1 MGRYVLRRLLESA
14 VTLVLASFVVFLGV
28 HALPGD
34 PARTLA
40 GEESDPATVE
50 AIRHAYGLDRSL
62 PVQYAT
68 YVRKAITGDLGRSPR
83 TGIPVADSIR
93 HALPVTLQLATFA
106 IVIAILIG
114 ILAGV
119 VASVRRRTPAEWGAN
134 AVSLLGLSV
143 PNFWFG
149 QMAILLL
156 AIAYPVFPAS
166 GFVSVFDDP
175 VQSLRHLL
183 LPAVVLGSTLAA
195 VIMRQTRSAMLDAL
209 TADYVRTARAKG
221 LGGAQV
227 VFGHALRNSL
237 IVVVTVVG
245 LQLGGLIS
253 GAVVTEQVFVLPGF
267 GKLTIDAVFTRDYPM
282 IQGVALVTATAYI
295 LINLL
300 VDLLYSV
307 IDPRIRVGGAV
318 L

>member
-1 MGRYVLRRLLESA
+1 VTVDAIA
-14 VTLVLASFVVFLGV
+14 VAET
-28 HALPGD
+28 
-34 PARTLA
+34 PAALA
-40 GEESDPATVE
+40 G
-50 AIRHAYGLDRSL
+50 GLS
-62 PVQYAT
+62 T
-68 YVRKAITGDLGRSPR
+68 
-83 TGIPVADSIR
+83 
-93 HALPVTLQLATFA
+93 
-106 IVIAILIG
+106 
-114 ILAGV
+114 
-119 VASVRRRTPAEWGAN
+119 RRRIWRRILRNPLA
-134 AVSLLGLSV
+134 LLGLSV

-149 QMAILLL
+149 LMLVLVF
-156 AIAYPVFPAS
+156 AIAYPVLPAS
-166 GFVSVFDDP
+166 GFVSVFDNP
-175 VQSLRHLL
+175 VQSLRHLI
-183 LPAVVLGSTLAA
+183 LPAIVLGTALAA

-245 LQLGGLIS
+245 LQLGALIS

-295 LINLL
+295 AINLL